1 MQCFVQLH
9 NWHWLDPYRQNFSSE
24 QEGLEDPSYDSTDV
38 REQLLKHA
46 SLQMGHQFR
55 LFTFAVGIFESRARF
70 YRFDPSSILVSESFD
85 YHDDPSTLAQFFLRY
100 SVMTPAE
107 RGFDPTVTLAS
118 PTEKELYRS
127 HIQHYL
133 ARTREKRG
141 LKVAGDG

>member
-1 MQCFVQLH
+1 MNTKRLCPGYVLAAVEPDDPHCKPTHNSYPNIAVYQEDAENHDWTSMQCFVQLH

-70 YRFDPSSILVSESFD
+70 YRFDTSSVLEIGRAHV
-85 YHDDPSTLAQFFLRY
+85 
-100 SVMTPAE
+100 
-107 RGFDPTVTLAS
+107 
-118 PTEKELYRS
+118 
-127 HIQHYL
+127 
-133 ARTREKRG
+133 
-141 LKVAGDG
+141 